1 MHPSLR
7 HYAIRID
14 RDEALARAVPAHRT
28 YRSVRLEARR
38 LPDGHQSFGA
48 RIRAAFA

>member
-1 MHPSLR
+1 MHPSIR
-7 HYAIRID
+7 HYAIRVD
-14 RDEALARAVPAHRT
+14 RDNALERAVPAHHS

-38 LPDGHQSFGA
+38 RSSDDPSFGA